1 MNNFMISLQKFF
13 KNKNTV
19 TIIGVVAIILILF
32 FGYRYQIKK
41 QVSPVTGIPVAAQ
54 TIQPRTKI
62 TADMLEYIDVA
73 PIVLQ
78 KGDVII
84 NKNAIIGKYSNYNTV
99 IPKGSMFYNATVI
112 NEEEL
117 PDSAFIEVA
126 DGEVPYNFPVTM
138 DSTYGNSI
146 FPGNYIDI
154 YMKADRKD
162 GKLMVGKLLENV
174 KVLAVKDSSGR
185 HVFENSEES
194 RTPAFLIFGVKPEIN
209 ILLRKASYMGSY
221 SVVLFPV
228 PHGATIEEEGTAT
241 TVTSQTLKDF
251 INANTVANDEI
262 EDKKENTTTDI
273 TTNTT
278 NTTTNVQG

>member
-19 TIIGVVAIILILF
+19 TIIGVVAIILILI

-41 QVSPVTGIPVAAQ
+41 QVNPVTGIPVAAQ

-62 TADMLEYIDVA
+62 TDDMLTYIDVA

-78 KGDVII
+78 KGDVITS
-84 NKNAIIGKYSNYNTV
+84 KSAIIGKYSNYNTI
-99 IPKGSMFYNATVI
+99 IPKGSMFYKNTVI
-112 NEEEL
+112 NESEL
-117 PDSAFIEVA
+117 PDSAFIDVEE
-126 DGEVPYNFPVTM
+126 GQVPYNFPVTM

-154 YMKADRKD
+154 YMKAVRKD

-174 KVLAVKDSSGR
+174 KVLAVKDSSGK
-185 HVFENSEES
+185 HVFENTDES
-194 RTPAFLIFGVKPEIN
+194 RTPAFLIFGVEPEIN
-209 ILLRKASYMGSY
+209 ILLRKASYMSSY

-228 PHGATIEEEGTAT
+228 PHGAAVKEEGAT

-262 EDKKENTTTDI
+262 EDKKTDENTTTDNTK
-273 TTNTT
+273 TTDTT
-278 NTTTNVQG
+278 KQG

>member
-1 MNNFMISLQKFF
+1 MNNFTVSLQKFF

-32 FGYRYQIKK
+32 FGYRYQINK
-41 QVSPVTGIPVAAQ
+41 QVNPVKGIPVAKE

-62 TADMLEYIDVA
+62 TNDMLDYIDVA

-78 KGDVII
+78 KGEVIQ
-84 NKNAIIGKYSNYNTV
+84 NKNLIVGKYSNYNTV
-99 IPKGSMFYNATVI
+99 IPKGSMFYNNTVI
-112 NEEEL
+112 DEAKL
-117 PDSAFIEVA
+117 PDSAFVQLQ
-126 DGEVPYNFPVTM
+126 DGDVPYNFPVNT
-138 DSTYGNSI
+138 DTTYGNSM
-146 FPGNYIDI
+146 FPNNYVDI
-154 YMKADRKD
+154 YMKANRND

-174 KVLAVKDSSGR
+174 KILAVKDSSGR
-185 HVFENSEES
+185 HVFEDSSEA

-209 ILLRKASYMGSY
+209 ILLRKASYMGQY

-228 PHGATIEEEGTAT
+228 PHGVTITEEGAT

-262 EDKKENTTTDI
+262 EDSED
-273 TTNTT
+273 TNTT
-278 NTTTNVQG
+278 STEKKKNQINNKVN